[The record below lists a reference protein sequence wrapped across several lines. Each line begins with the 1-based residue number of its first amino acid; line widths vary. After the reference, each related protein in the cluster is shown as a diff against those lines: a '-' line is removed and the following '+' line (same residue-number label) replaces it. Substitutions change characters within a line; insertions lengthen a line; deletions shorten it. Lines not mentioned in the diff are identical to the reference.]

1 MQQLSPLADYLV
13 INISSPNTPNLR
25 ALQKS
30 SELSTILEQ
39 VLAERDRMNA
49 AEPKER
55 QNDKGNVCPP
65 ILIKISPDLEPAQRK
80 EIAQVALHYKVDGI
94 IISNTTTARP
104 IHGYDSQEVET
115 AKEQGKTRSLMPC
128 LFAFTHHSFFVVG
141 GLSGKP
147 LYEPSTELLR
157 EMYQLT
163 EGTNGSI
170 VLFEYFCYINILW

>member
-1 MQQLSPLADYLV
+1 MGVNFGKNKDRVFGGKDGEGLGDDYVQLMQQLSPLADYLV

-39 VLAERDRMNA
+39 VLAERDRINA
-49 AEPKER
+49 AGQKER
-55 QNDKGNVCPP
+55 PNDKGNVCPP

-80 EIAQVALHYKVDGI
+80 EIAQVALHYNVDGI

-115 AKEQGKTRSLMPC
+115 AKEQGKTRSSLMLC
-128 LFAFTHHSFFVVG
+128 LFACTRTFT
-141 GLSGKP
+141 
-147 LYEPSTELLR
+147 LR
-157 EMYQLT
+157 
-163 EGTNGSI
+163 
-170 VLFEYFCYINILW
+170 CRRA